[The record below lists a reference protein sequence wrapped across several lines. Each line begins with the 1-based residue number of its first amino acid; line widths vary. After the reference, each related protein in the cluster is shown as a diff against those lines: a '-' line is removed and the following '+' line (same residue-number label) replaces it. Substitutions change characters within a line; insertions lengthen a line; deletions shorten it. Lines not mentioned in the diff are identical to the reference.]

1 MRHQMCQLGV
11 YHWPHVVSCSALLD
25 LSREYC
31 CSVTQNVIH
40 FITHVRKIWLWY
52 IVYIGAI
59 AFINEERTSNKKRA
73 HFTQTFWSIRVLW
86 SYVYDGYCS
95 NLILK
100 VRVNQTQYQNSHVMC
115 ALFSYLVEQRF
126 YTDAVS
132 LLLLYFP
139 YCRSTIR

>member
-40 FITHVRKIWLWY
+40 CITHVRKIWLWY

-100 VRVNQTQYQNSHVMC
+100 VDFEGKGESNP
-115 ALFSYLVEQRF
+115 
-126 YTDAVS
+126 VS
-132 LLLLYFP
+132 ELPCNVCTVFVPCRTKILHWCSFP
-139 YCRSTIR
+139 FITILSIL